1 MGGTSLARSVAV
13 VVLGLLLIGF
23 IDQTLEKTLV
33 QVLAQGEPIKD
44 EAAYL
49 AIRNRPMVLVFT
61 VISHGFAALLTGY
74 VIGKLAGTREVQH
87 AAGTAG
93 LFTVALIGAS
103 SAPNVML
110 PPTWVRLAMLALT
123 PPALMAGAYV
133 RGQARM
139 IREERSSG
147 PGPGPDSDSDVEQS

>member
-1 MGGTSLARSVAV
+1 MAGTSLARSVGV
-13 VVLGLLLIGF
+13 VVLGLLLLGF

-33 QVLAQGEPIKD
+33 QVLAQEQIKD

-49 AIRNRPMVLVFT
+49 AVRNRPMVLMFT
-61 VISHGFAALLTGY
+61 VVSHGFAALLTGY
-74 VIGKLAGTREVQH
+74 VLGKLAGTREVQH

-93 LFTVALIGAS
+93 LFTVAMIGAS

-110 PPTWVRLAMLALT
+110 PPMWVRLAMLLIT

-139 IREERSSG
+139 IREERS
-147 PGPGPDSDSDVEQS
+147 DQS

>member
-13 VVLGLLLIGF
+13 VVLGLLLLGF

-33 QVLAQGEPIKD
+33 QVMAQDQIKD

-49 AIRNRPMVLVFT
+49 AVRNRPMVLMVT

-74 VIGKLAGTREVQH
+74 VLGKLAGTREVQH

-93 LFTVALIGAS
+93 LFTVAMIGAS

-110 PPTWVRLAMLALT
+110 PPMWVRLAMLLIT

-139 IREERSSG
+139 IREERS
-147 PGPGPDSDSDVEQS
+147 DQS

>member
-13 VVLGLLLIGF
+13 VVLGLLLLGF

-33 QVLAQGEPIKD
+33 QVLAQEQIKD

-49 AIRNRPMVLVFT
+49 AVRNRPMVLMFT
-61 VISHGFAALLTGY
+61 VVSHGFAALLTGY
-74 VIGKLAGTREVQH
+74 VLGKLAGTREVQH

-93 LFTVALIGAS
+93 LFTVAMIGAS

-110 PPTWVRLAMLALT
+110 PPMWVRLAMLLIT
-123 PPALMAGAYV
+123 PPALIAGAYV

-139 IREERSSG
+139 IREERS
-147 PGPGPDSDSDVEQS
+147 DQS

>member
-13 VVLGLLLIGF
+13 VVLGLLLLGF

-33 QVLAQGEPIKD
+33 QVMAQDQIKD

-49 AIRNRPMVLVFT
+49 AVRNRPMVLMLT

-74 VIGKLAGTREVQH
+74 VLGKLAGTREVQH

-93 LFTVALIGAS
+93 LFTVAMIGAS

-110 PPTWVRLAMLALT
+110 PPMWVRLAMLLIT

-139 IREERSSG
+139 IREERS
-147 PGPGPDSDSDVEQS
+147 DQS

>member
-1 MGGTSLARSVAV
+1 MGGMSIARSVAV
-13 VVLGLLLIGF
+13 VVLGLLLLGF

-33 QVLAQGEPIKD
+33 QVLAQEPIKD

-49 AIRNRPMVLVFT
+49 AVRNRPMVLMFT
-61 VISHGFAALLTGY
+61 VVSHGFAALLTGY
-74 VIGKLAGTREVQH
+74 VLGKLAGTREVQH

-93 LFTVALIGAS
+93 LFTVAMIGAS

-110 PPTWVRLAMLALT
+110 PPMWVRLAMLLIT
-123 PPALMAGAYV
+123 PPALVAGAYV

-139 IREERSSG
+139 IREER
-147 PGPGPDSDSDVEQS
+147 EQS